1 MGERRRYDKTIKTR
15 ALPVIVS
22 RQLTIESEHGLVLL
36 LVLGEPLLVQVLG
49 ATARHLV
56 LSHAVAIV
64 QITLGPLAKAGGDL
78 FDGALGLLTE
88 SSVGLAVALAAAN
101 GHGIVAMI
109 RACCFVK
116 SVALFGG
123 FVVVLAHELFQNGI
137 RIVFGLCDAQTGKAG
152 IYIGVTVGLVLTV
165 TGVKHPLIDV
175 VTLGITSS
183 AAGSVACAARL
194 PDFWTRI
201 GATMGLHFRIVKA
214 AVISL
219 EALLHVGGEVFNCVR
234 HLLTIREVNL
244 IEGEAKLLEA
254 SKTIER
260 VSRRDLATGL
270 QLLGRA

>member
-88 SSVGLAVALAAAN
+88 SSVGLAVALAAAD

-116 SVALFGG
+116 SIAFFSGYEFCSFRTSSNKIISLLT

-137 RIVFGLCDAQTGKAG
+137 
-152 IYIGVTVGLVLTV
+152 
-165 TGVKHPLIDV
+165 
-175 VTLGITSS
+175 
-183 AAGSVACAARL
+183 
-194 PDFWTRI
+194 
-201 GATMGLHFRIVKA
+201 
-214 AVISL
+214 
-219 EALLHVGGEVFNCVR
+219 
-234 HLLTIREVNL
+234 
-244 IEGEAKLLEA
+244 
-254 SKTIER
+254 
-260 VSRRDLATGL
+260 
-270 QLLGRA
+270 